1 MLPSLFTR
9 LFRAQ
14 TSKSIPAKPRARFSP
29 ALQMLEDRTTP
40 AVTAGFNA
48 ADGVLTIALNASND
62 VGILSWTTGSG
73 TGTYAV
79 TSTSTPGGV
88 TISGGYVA
96 DTSAVKAI
104 RVVDSG
110 VKATGQSFTIATL
123 DTLTDGFT
131 SVGVETLTISDD
143 VVGGS
148 VNPISISATTAI
160 NLNANI
166 TSTGQPISFTG
177 PVVLG
182 ANVVIDANN
191 GVISADIS
199 FASTSSIN
207 SASSTPF
214 DLTVDAGT
222 DSVMFG
228 NSLGATNPL
237 DSVLVTGTTGI
248 TLTGSIISASGVT
261 LTGPLTLAKNAVVSA
276 TTGNISFSDTI
287 DSDLNVP
294 PRTLSV
300 TASAGTVTF
309 SGDVGTTNKVGA
321 ISVISSGDINLNGDV
336 TTTTNAAIS
345 ISGPVE
351 LTNDV
356 TISTTGGALTV
367 AGAINSSVGKN
378 LTIITGKGA
387 SRLANI
393 GDVNPVGVVSV
404 SSAKIVSTGTVIATD
419 GADVT
424 LSGAVTLNT
433 NLAIN
438 SYGGTLLLPTNP
450 DGDVILNGSIDSN
463 TPGAKN
469 LIIVSDTGNVTVNAT
484 LGASRVLGAFTVTS
498 SDTTTVNSVV
508 KAATIAVS
516 ADSAITFSNTASVK
530 GATTLTATGSGA
542 TVTVSGK
549 FTGAVTV
556 VGETVAKDTILA
568 ATNNANFSLT
578 GTGNLNLD
586 PTIGTLSRL
595 DKGVTNL
602 VTFSNI
608 ADVAL
613 TGGVGNNTFTLTDWK
628 GTATL
633 AGLGGS
639 DTAVISRANETT
651 PTFEFT
657 LAPAQ
662 ITLSDGNNVTI
673 SSIEASTL
681 VGGATDDTFDVSA
694 WTAPVRLVG
703 GAGDNSLTWVSPVGT
718 TSSTL
723 NSSLFTA
730 GLLRATLVNIG
741 NADLTGTPA
750 ADTFTLGRFT
760 GTVNIDGG
768 NAPTPPVIDTIA
780 ATADANFV
788 LGSSSLTYGLTT
800 VSFNTD
806 IAFISLTGGV
816 SNNTFTVGGFLGTLS
831 LNGLGG
837 SDTYRVTLPAASG
850 LVVNVN
856 DSGTSGTDKLFATP
870 TGLVA
875 LLKTATTTKSGT
887 VAYTGATPPSSANP
901 RISYTGIESV
911 IV

>member
-14 TSKSIPAKPRARFSP
+14 TIKANPAKPRARFSP

-62 VGILSWTTGSG
+62 VGTLSWTPSTGTG

-79 TSTSTPGGV
+79 TSTSTSGGV

-96 DTSAVKAI
+96 DTSAVTAI

-182 ANVVIDANN
+182 ANVAIDANN
-191 GVISADIS
+191 ADIS

-222 DSVMFG
+222 DSVLFG

-248 TLTGSIISASGVT
+248 TLTGSIISNSGVT

-309 SGDVGTTNKVGA
+309 SGDVGTTNKLGA
-321 ISVISSGDINLNGDV
+321 ISVSSSGNINIDGNF

-356 TISTTGGALTV
+356 TISTNGGALTV
-367 AGAINSSVGKN
+367 AGAINSSTGED

-419 GADVT
+419 GADIT
-424 LSGAVTLNT
+424 LSGAITLNTGLTINSDGTLADGNVTLN
-433 NLAIN
+433 
-438 SYGGTLLLPTNP
+438 SS
-450 DGDVILNGSIDSN
+450 VDSN

-469 LIIVSDTGNVTVNAT
+469 LTILSDTGDVTVNAT

-530 GATTLTATGSGA
+530 GATTLTATATGA

-633 AGLGGS
+633 TGLVGS

-657 LAPAQ
+657 LASNL

-681 VGGATDDTFDVSA
+681 VGGATDDTFDVSD
-694 WTAPVRLVG
+694 WTASVRLVG
-703 GAGDNSLTWVSPVGT
+703 GAGDNSLTWDAPVGT

-723 NSSLFTA
+723 NSSLFIA

-741 NADLTGTPA
+741 NADLTGTLA

-768 NAPTPPVIDTIA
+768 NAATPPVIDTIA

-788 LGSSSLTYGLTT
+788 LGAASLTYGLTT
-800 VSFNTD
+800 VSFDTD

-816 SNNTFTVGGFLGTLS
+816 SNNSFTVGGFLGTLS

-875 LLKTATTTKSGT
+875 LLKTATTSKSGT
-887 VAYTGATPPSSANP
+887 VAYTGATPASGANP

>member
-14 TSKSIPAKPRARFSP
+14 TIKANPAKPRARFSP

-62 VGILSWTTGSG
+62 VGTLSWTPSTGTG

-79 TSTSTPGGV
+79 TSTSTSGGV

-96 DTSAVKAI
+96 DTSAVTAI

-222 DSVMFG
+222 DSVLFG
-228 NSLGATNPL
+228 NSLGATNKL

-321 ISVISSGDINLNGDV
+321 ISVTSSGDINLNGDV

-351 LTNDV
+351 LTNDM
-356 TISTTGGALTV
+356 TISTNGGALTV

-378 LTIITGKGA
+378 LTIVTGKGA

-393 GDVNPVGVVSV
+393 GDVNPVGVISV

-419 GADVT
+419 GADIT

-433 NLAIN
+433 NLTIN
-438 SYGGTLLLPTNP
+438 SDGTSA
-450 DGDVILNGSIDSN
+450 DGNVTLNSSVDSN

-469 LIIVSDTGNVTVNAT
+469 LTILSDTGDVTVNAT

-530 GATTLTATGSGA
+530 GATTLTATATGA

-633 AGLGGS
+633 TGLGGS

-657 LAPAQ
+657 LASNL

-741 NADLTGTPA
+741 NADLTGTLA

-768 NAPTPPVIDTIA
+768 NAATPPVIDTIA

-788 LGSSSLTYGLTT
+788 LGAASLTYGLTA

-837 SDTYRVTLPAASG
+837 SDTYKVTLPAASG

-875 LLKTATTTKSGT
+875 LLKTATTSKSGT
-887 VAYTGATPPSSANP
+887 VAYTGATPASGANP

>member
-14 TSKSIPAKPRARFSP
+14 TIKANPAKPRARFSP
-29 ALQMLEDRTTP
+29 SLQMLEDRTTP

-62 VGILSWTTGSG
+62 VGTLSWTPSTGTG

-79 TSTSTPGGV
+79 TSTSTSGGV

-96 DTSAVKAI
+96 DTSAVTAI

-191 GVISADIS
+191 ADIS

-222 DSVMFG
+222 DSVLFG
-228 NSLGATNPL
+228 NSLGATNKL
-237 DSVLVTGTTGI
+237 NSVLVTGTTGI

-321 ISVISSGDINLNGDV
+321 ISVTSSGDINLNGDV

-356 TISTTGGALTV
+356 TISTNGGALTV

-378 LTIITGKGA
+378 LTIVTGKGA

-393 GDVNPVGVVSV
+393 GDVNPVGVISV

-419 GADVT
+419 GADIT
-424 LSGAVTLNT
+424 LSGAITLNTGLTINSDGTLADGNVTLN
-433 NLAIN
+433 
-438 SYGGTLLLPTNP
+438 SS
-450 DGDVILNGSIDSN
+450 VDSN

-469 LIIVSDTGNVTVNAT
+469 LTILSDTGDVTVNAT

-530 GATTLTATGSGA
+530 GATTLTATATGA

-633 AGLGGS
+633 TGLVGS

-657 LAPAQ
+657 LASNL

-741 NADLTGTPA
+741 NADLTGTLA

-768 NAPTPPVIDTIA
+768 NAATPPVIDTIA

-788 LGSSSLTYGLTT
+788 LGAASLTYGLTA

-816 SNNTFTVGGFLGTLS
+816 SNNSFTVGGFLGTLS

-837 SDTYRVTLPAASG
+837 SDTYRVTLPDASG

-875 LLKTATTTKSGT
+875 LLKTATTSKSGT
-887 VAYTGATPPSSANP
+887 VAYTGATPASGANP

>member
-14 TSKSIPAKPRARFSP
+14 TIKANPAKPRARFSP

-96 DTSAVKAI
+96 DTSAVTAI

-182 ANVVIDANN
+182 ANVIIDANN
-191 GVISADIS
+191 ADIS

-207 SASSTPF
+207 SASTTPF

-228 NSLGATNPL
+228 NSLGAANKL

-321 ISVISSGDINLNGDV
+321 ISVTSSGDINLNGDV

-356 TISTTGGALTV
+356 TISTNGGALTV
-367 AGAINSSVGKN
+367 AGAINSSTGED

-419 GADVT
+419 GADIT
-424 LSGAVTLNT
+424 LSGAITLNTGLTINSDGTSADGNVTLN
-433 NLAIN
+433 
-438 SYGGTLLLPTNP
+438 SS
-450 DGDVILNGSIDSN
+450 VDSN

-469 LIIVSDTGNVTVNAT
+469 LTILSDTGDVIVNAT

-498 SDTTTVNSVV
+498 SGTTTVNSVV

-530 GATTLTATGSGA
+530 GATTLTATATGA

-633 AGLGGS
+633 TGLGGS

-651 PTFEFT
+651 PTFEFALSPT
-657 LAPAQ
+657 L

-681 VGGATDDTFDVSA
+681 VGGATDDFFDVSA
-694 WTAPVRLVG
+694 WTAPVKLLG
-703 GAGDNSLTWVSPVGT
+703 GAGVNTLDWTAPVGT
-718 TSSTL
+718 VSSTL
-723 NSSLFTA
+723 GSSLFTA
-730 GLLRATLVNIG
+730 GLLRATLGNIG
-741 NADLTGTPA
+741 VVNLTGTAA
-750 ADTFTLGRFT
+750 ADTFTLGRYT
-760 GTVNIDGG
+760 GAIDITGG
-768 NAPTPPVIDTIA
+768 GTGDTIVA
-780 ATADANFV
+780 NADANFI
-788 LGSSSLTYGLTT
+788 LGLGTLDFGLANVTFNSAVSSVSL
-800 VSFNTD
+800 V
-806 IAFISLTGGV
+806 GGA
-816 SNNTFTVGGFLGTLS
+816 SNNNFTVVGFLGTVS
-831 LNGLGG
+831 MNGAGG
-837 SDTYRVTLPAASG
+837 SDTYRVTLPATSG
-850 LVVNVN
+850 NLVVAVD
-856 DSGTSGTDKLFATP
+856 DSGTSGTDRLFATP
-870 TGLVA
+870 AGGSLV
-875 LLKTATTTKSGT
+875 KTPSSPKAGSIAYVASPSSTTK
-887 VAYTGATPPSSANP
+887 P

-911 IV
+911 II

>member
-14 TSKSIPAKPRARFSP
+14 TIKANPAKPRARFSP
-29 ALQMLEDRTTP
+29 SLQMLEDRTTP

-62 VGILSWTTGSG
+62 VGTLSWTPSTGTG

-79 TSTSTPGGV
+79 TSTSTSGGV

-96 DTSAVKAI
+96 DTSAVTAI

-182 ANVVIDANN
+182 ANVIIDANN
-191 GVISADIS
+191 ADIS

-222 DSVMFG
+222 DSVLFG
-228 NSLGATNPL
+228 NSLGATNKL

-321 ISVISSGDINLNGDV
+321 ISVTSSGDINLNGDV

-356 TISTTGGALTV
+356 TISTNGGALTV
-367 AGAINSSVGKN
+367 AGAINSSTGED

-419 GADVT
+419 GADIT
-424 LSGAVTLNT
+424 LSGAITLNTGLTINSDGTSADGNVTLN
-433 NLAIN
+433 
-438 SYGGTLLLPTNP
+438 SS
-450 DGDVILNGSIDSN
+450 VDSN

-469 LIIVSDTGNVTVNAT
+469 LTILSDTGDVIVNAT

-530 GATTLTATGSGA
+530 GATTLTATATGA

-556 VGETVAKDTILA
+556 VGETVMKDTVLA
-568 ATNNANFSLT
+568 ATNNANFALT

-633 AGLGGS
+633 TGLGGS

-657 LAPAQ
+657 LSPTL

-681 VGGATDDTFDVSA
+681 VGGATDDTFDVSD
-694 WTAPVRLVG
+694 WTASVRLVG
-703 GAGDNSLTWVSPVGT
+703 GAGDNSLTWDAPVGT

-723 NSSLFTA
+723 NSSLFIA

-768 NAPTPPVIDTIA
+768 NAATPPVIDTIA

-788 LGSSSLTYGLTT
+788 LGAASLTYGLTT
-800 VSFNTD
+800 VSFDTD

-816 SNNTFTVGGFLGTLS
+816 SNNSFTVGGFLGTWS

-837 SDTYRVTLPAASG
+837 SDAYRVTLPAASG

-875 LLKTATTTKSGT
+875 LLKTATTSKSGT
-887 VAYTGATPPSSANP
+887 VAYTGATPASGANP

>member
-62 VGILSWTTGSG
+62 VGILSWTTGTG

-96 DTSAVKAI
+96 DTSAVTAI

-182 ANVVIDANN
+182 ANVIIDANN
-191 GVISADIS
+191 ADIS

-222 DSVMFG
+222 DSVLFG
-228 NSLGATNPL
+228 NSLGATNKL

-321 ISVISSGDINLNGDV
+321 ISVTSSGDINLNGDV

-356 TISTTGGALTV
+356 TISTNGGALTV

-378 LTIITGKGA
+378 LTIVTGKGA

-393 GDVNPVGVVSV
+393 GDVNPVGVISV

-419 GADVT
+419 GADIT
-424 LSGAVTLNT
+424 LSGAITLNTGLTINSDGTLADGNVTLN
-433 NLAIN
+433 
-438 SYGGTLLLPTNP
+438 SS
-450 DGDVILNGSIDSN
+450 VDSN

-469 LIIVSDTGNVTVNAT
+469 LTILSDTGDVTVNAT

-530 GATTLTATGSGA
+530 GATTLTATATGA

-556 VGETVAKDTILA
+556 VGETVMKDTVLA
-568 ATNNANFSLT
+568 ATNNANFALT

-633 AGLGGS
+633 TGLGGS

-657 LAPAQ
+657 LSPTL

-681 VGGATDDTFDVSA
+681 VGGATDDTFDVSD
-694 WTAPVRLVG
+694 WTASVRLVG
-703 GAGDNSLTWVSPVGT
+703 GAGDNSLTWDAPVGT

-723 NSSLFTA
+723 NSSLFIA

-768 NAPTPPVIDTIA
+768 NAANPPVIDTIA

-788 LGSSSLTYGLTT
+788 LGSASLTYGLTT

-816 SNNTFTVGGFLGTLS
+816 SNNSFTVGGFLGTLS

-875 LLKTATTTKSGT
+875 LLKTATTSKSGT
-887 VAYTGATPPSSANP
+887 VAYTGATSPSGANP

>member
-14 TSKSIPAKPRARFSP
+14 TSKSNPAKPRTRFSP

-96 DTSAVKAI
+96 DTSAVTAI

-182 ANVVIDANN
+182 ANVIIDANN
-191 GVISADIS
+191 ADIS

-222 DSVMFG
+222 DSVLFG
-228 NSLGATNPL
+228 NSLGATNKL

-248 TLTGSIISASGVT
+248 TLTGSIISNSGVT

-321 ISVISSGDINLNGDV
+321 ISVTSSGDINLNGDV

-419 GADVT
+419 GADIT

-433 NLAIN
+433 NLTIN
-438 SYGGTLLLPTNP
+438 SDGTSA
-450 DGDVILNGSIDSN
+450 DGNVTLNSSVDSN

-469 LIIVSDTGNVTVNAT
+469 LTILSDTGDVTVNAT

-530 GATTLTATGSGA
+530 GATTLTATATGA

-608 ADVAL
+608 ADVTL

-628 GTATL
+628 GTAILT
-633 AGLGGS
+633 GLGGS

-651 PTFEFT
+651 PTFEFALSPT
-657 LAPAQ
+657 L
-662 ITLSDGNNVTI
+662 ITLSDGNNVII

-681 VGGATDDTFDVSA
+681 VGGATDDTFDVSD
-694 WTAPVRLVG
+694 WTASVRLVG
-703 GAGDNSLTWVSPVGT
+703 GAGDNSLTWDAPVGT

-723 NSSLFTA
+723 NSSLFIA

-741 NADLTGTPA
+741 NADLTGTLA

-768 NAPTPPVIDTIA
+768 NAATPPVIDTIA
-780 ATADANFV
+780 ATADGNFV
-788 LGSSSLTYGLTT
+788 LGSASLTYGLTT

-816 SNNTFTVGGFLGTLS
+816 SNNTFTVDGFLGTLS

-837 SDTYRVTLPAASG
+837 SDTYRVKLPAASG

-870 TGLVA
+870 TGSGALV
-875 LLKTATTTKSGT
+875 KTATTSKSGA

>member
-62 VGILSWTTGSG
+62 VGILNWTTGTG

-96 DTSAVKAI
+96 DTSAVTAI

-191 GVISADIS
+191 ADIS

-321 ISVISSGDINLNGDV
+321 ISVTSSGDINLNGDV

-393 GDVNPVGVVSV
+393 GDVNPVGVISV

-419 GADVT
+419 GADIT
-424 LSGAVTLNT
+424 LSGAITLNTGLTINSDGTLADGNVTLN
-433 NLAIN
+433 
-438 SYGGTLLLPTNP
+438 SS
-450 DGDVILNGSIDSN
+450 VDSN

-469 LIIVSDTGNVTVNAT
+469 LTILSDTGDVTVNAT

-530 GATTLTATGSGA
+530 GATTLTATATGA

-633 AGLGGS
+633 TGLGGS

-657 LAPAQ
+657 LSPTL

-681 VGGATDDTFDVSA
+681 VGGATDDTFDVSD
-694 WTAPVRLVG
+694 WTASVRLVG
-703 GAGDNSLTWVSPVGT
+703 GAGDNSLTWDAPVGT

-723 NSSLFTA
+723 NSSLFIA

-741 NADLTGTPA
+741 NADLTGTLA

-768 NAPTPPVIDTIA
+768 NAATPPVIDTIA

-816 SNNTFTVGGFLGTLS
+816 SNNSFTVGGFLGTLS

-870 TGLVA
+870 TGSVA
-875 LLKTATTTKSGT
+875 LVKTATTSKSGT
-887 VAYTGATPPSSANP
+887 VAYTGATPASSSNP

>member
-96 DTSAVKAI
+96 DTSAVTAI

-191 GVISADIS
+191 ADIS

-222 DSVMFG
+222 DSVLFG
-228 NSLGATNPL
+228 NSLGAANKL

-248 TLTGSIISASGVT
+248 TLTGSIISNSGVT

-276 TTGNISFSDTI
+276 TTGNISFSETI

-321 ISVISSGDINLNGDV
+321 ISVTSSGDINLNGDV

-356 TISTTGGALTV
+356 TINTTGGALTV

-419 GADVT
+419 GADIT

-433 NLAIN
+433 NLTIN
-438 SYGGTLLLPTNP
+438 SDGTSA
-450 DGDVILNGSIDSN
+450 DGNVTLNSSVDSN

-469 LIIVSDTGNVTVNAT
+469 LTILSDTGDVTVNAT

-530 GATTLTATGSGA
+530 GATTLTATATGA
-542 TVTVSGK
+542 TVTVSGS

-556 VGETVAKDTILA
+556 VGETVMKDTVLA
-568 ATNNANFSLT
+568 ATNNANFALT

-608 ADVAL
+608 ADVTL

-633 AGLGGS
+633 FGLAGS

-657 LAPAQ
+657 LSPTL

-673 SSIEASTL
+673 SNIEASTL

-703 GAGDNSLTWVSPVGT
+703 GSGDNSLTWVSPVGT

-741 NADLTGTPA
+741 NADLTGTLA

-788 LGSSSLTYGLTT
+788 LGAASLTYGLTT

-816 SNNTFTVGGFLGTLS
+816 SNNTFTVDGFLGTLS
-831 LNGLGG
+831 LDGLGG
-837 SDTYRVTLPAASG
+837 SDTYRVTLPNASG

-856 DSGTSGTDKLFATP
+856 DSGTSGTDKLIPKPTP
-870 TGLVA
+870 PGTLA
-875 LLKTATTTKSGT
+875 MTATTTKSGT
-887 VAYTGATPPSSANP
+887 VAYTGATPPSGANP

>member
-14 TSKSIPAKPRARFSP
+14 TIKANPAKPRARFSP

-62 VGILSWTTGSG
+62 VGALSWTPSTGTG

-96 DTSAVKAI
+96 DTSAVTAI

-191 GVISADIS
+191 ADIS

-222 DSVMFG
+222 DSVLFG

-248 TLTGSIISASGVT
+248 TLTGSIISNSGVT

-321 ISVISSGDINLNGDV
+321 ISVTSSGDINLNGDV

-351 LTNDV
+351 LTNDM
-356 TISTTGGALTV
+356 TISTNGGALTV
-367 AGAINSSVGKN
+367 AGAINSSVGKS

-433 NLAIN
+433 NLTIN
-438 SYGGTLLLPTNP
+438 SDGTSA
-450 DGDVILNGSIDSN
+450 DGNVTLNSSVDSN

-469 LIIVSDTGNVTVNAT
+469 LTILSDTGDVTVNAT

-530 GATTLTATGSGA
+530 GATTLTATATGA

-633 AGLGGS
+633 TGLGGS

-657 LAPAQ
+657 LASNL

-681 VGGATDDTFDVSA
+681 VGGATDDTFDVSD
-694 WTAPVRLVG
+694 WTASVRLVG
-703 GAGDNSLTWVSPVGT
+703 GAGDNSLTWDAPVGT

-723 NSSLFTA
+723 NSSLFIA

-768 NAPTPPVIDTIA
+768 NAATPPVIDTIA

-788 LGSSSLTYGLTT
+788 LGSASLTYGLTT

-870 TGLVA
+870 TGSVA
-875 LLKTATTTKSGT
+875 LLKTATTSKSGT
-887 VAYTGATPPSSANP
+887 VAYTGAIPASGANP